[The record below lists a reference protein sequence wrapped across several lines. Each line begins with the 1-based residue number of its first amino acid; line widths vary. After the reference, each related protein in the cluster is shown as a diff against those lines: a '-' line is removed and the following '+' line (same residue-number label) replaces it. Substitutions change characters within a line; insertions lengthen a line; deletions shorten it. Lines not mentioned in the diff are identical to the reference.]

1 MESNYKLLSFFGKN
15 KLKYISMFGSA
26 KWFKILNLSTGIE
39 YELEFYQK
47 NKITGFFLLK
57 RINNKYQIIKFVEW
71 KNGKI

>member
-15 KLKYISMFGSA
+15 KLKYISIFGSA
-26 KWFKILNLSTGIE
+26 KWFIITNLSTGVN

-47 NKITGFFLLK
+47 NKITGFFLLRK
-57 RINNKYQIIKFVEW
+57 NSNKYQIIKFVPW